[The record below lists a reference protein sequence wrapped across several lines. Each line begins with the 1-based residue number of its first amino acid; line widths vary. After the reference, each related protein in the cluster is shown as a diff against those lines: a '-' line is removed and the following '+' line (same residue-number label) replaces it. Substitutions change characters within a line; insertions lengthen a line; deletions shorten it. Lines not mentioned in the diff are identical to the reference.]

1 MERRVALS
9 TGLLLAALAGGAPIQ
24 PARAAQPVSDE
35 QQIRQLDRDWV
46 AKVAA
51 KDLAGTVAFYAK
63 DGVLMAPNAPPAE
76 GTAAITEGWR
86 GILALPNGSLSFAP
100 TRVSVAKSRDLAYE
114 TGTYSLAFDGP
125 KGRVQD
131 QGKYV
136 VVWKKEAGRWKA
148 AADIFNS
155 NLAPAP

>member
-1 MERRVALS
+1 MRRAFTLS
-9 TGLLLAALAGGAPIQ
+9 TLAVAAIALLAAPV
-24 PARAAQPVSDE
+24 AAHAAANDE
-35 QQIRQLDRDWV
+35 QRIRQLDRDWV

-63 DGVLMAPNAPPAE
+63 DGVLMAPGAPPAE
-76 GTAAITEGWR
+76 GTSAITEGWR
-86 GILALPNGSLSFAP
+86 GILALQNGSLTFAP
-100 TRVSVAKSRDLAYE
+100 TRVAIAKSRDLAYE

-136 VVWKKEAGRWKA
+136 VVWKREAGQWRV
-148 AADIFNS
+148 AADIFNT
-155 NLAPAP
+155 NLPPAS

>member
-1 MERRVALS
+1 MAILACLVS
-9 TGLLLAALAGGAPIQ
+9 TAA
-24 PARAAQPVSDE
+24 PAQQKTSDE
-35 QQIRQLDRDWV
+35 QRIRQLDRDWV

-63 DGVLMAPNAPPAE
+63 DGVLMAPGAPPAE

-86 GILALPNGSLSFAP
+86 GILGLPNGSLTFAP
-100 TRVSVAKSRDLAYE
+100 TRVTVAKSADLAYE
-114 TGTYSLAFDGP
+114 VGTYSLAFDGP

-136 VVWKKEAGRWKA
+136 VVWMKEGRAWKA

-155 NLAPAP
+155 NLPAAP

>member
-1 MERRVALS
+1 MIARKIVLGLIAACLSAIGPIAVAQQR
-9 TGLLLAALAGGAPIQ
+9 P
-24 PARAAQPVSDE
+24 SDE
-35 QQIRQLDRDWV
+35 QMIRRLDQEWV

-63 DGVLMAPNAPPAE
+63 DGVLMAPNGPSAQ

-86 GILALPNGSLSFAP
+86 GILGLPNGSLTFAP
-100 TRVSVAKSRDLAYE
+100 TNIAVSKSRDIAYE
-114 TGTYSLAFDGP
+114 IGTYSLAFDGA

-136 VVWKKEAGRWKA
+136 VVWKKEGGRWKA
-148 AADIFNS
+148 AADIFNT
-155 NLAPAP
+155 NLPAQ

>member
-1 MERRVALS
+1 MRIPSL
-9 TGLLLAALAGGAPIQ
+9 GLAVILGLASAPTA
-24 PARAAQPVSDE
+24 PAYAQHRASDD

-46 AKVAA
+46 AKVGA

-76 GTAAITEGWR
+76 GTAAITEAWR
-86 GILALPNGSLSFAP
+86 GILGLPNGSLVFAP
-100 TRVSVAKSRDLAYE
+100 TRVTVAKSADLAYE
-114 TGTYSLAFDGP
+114 TGTYELAFDGA

-131 QGKYV
+131 KGKYV
-136 VVWKKEAGRWKA
+136 VVWKKDGRGWKV

-155 NLAPAP
+155 NQPPPAP

>member
-1 MERRVALS
+1 MVSRIAI
-9 TGLLLAALAGGAPIQ
+9 LAALVAAGVCIKE
-24 PARAAQPVSDE
+24 PAALAQQRPNNE

-46 AKVAA
+46 TKVAA

-63 DGVLMAPNAPPAE
+63 DGVLMAPGAPPAQ

-86 GILALPNGSLSFAP
+86 GILGLPNGSLTFAP
-100 TRVSVAKSRDLAYE
+100 TRVAVAKSADLAYE

-131 QGKYV
+131 EGKYV
-136 VVWKKEAGRWKA
+136 VVWKKEGGRWKA
-148 AADIFNS
+148 AADIFNT
-155 NLAPAP
+155 NLPAQ

>member
-1 MERRVALS
+1 MTARRSLMIGMLAL
-9 TGLLLAALAGGAPIQ
+9 GAALLAD
-24 PARAAQPVSDE
+24 PAAAQQRPSDE
-35 QQIRQLDRDWV
+35 QRIRQLDRDWV

-51 KDLAGTVAFYAK
+51 KDLAGVVAFYAK
-63 DGVLMAPNAPPAE
+63 DGVLMAPGGPPAE

-86 GILALPNGSLSFAP
+86 GILGLPNGSLSFAP
-100 TRVSVAKSRDLAYE
+100 VKVTVAKSADLAYE

-136 VVWKKEAGRWKA
+136 VVWKKEAGQWKA
-148 AADIFNS
+148 AADIFNT
-155 NLAPAP
+155 NLAPPP

>member
-1 MERRVALS
+1 MISRTS
-9 TGLLLAALAGGAPIQ
+9 TLAALVVAGVGFNGA
-24 PARAAQPVSDE
+24 AALAQQRPTNE

-63 DGVLMAPNAPPAE
+63 EGVLMAPGAPPAQ
-76 GTAAITEGWR
+76 GTAAITEAWR
-86 GILALPNGSLSFAP
+86 GILGLPNGSLSFAP
-100 TRVSVAKSRDLAYE
+100 TRVAVAKSADLAYE
-114 TGTYSLAFDGP
+114 TGTYSLAFDGA

-131 QGKYV
+131 EGKYV
-136 VVWKKEAGRWKA
+136 VVWKKEAGQWKA

-155 NLAPAP
+155 NLPAQ

>member
-1 MERRVALS
+1 MASRV
-9 TGLLLAALAGGAPIQ
+9 LLLMAVAACGALVQ
-24 PARAAQPVSDE
+24 PARAQQHSGDE
-35 QQIRQLDRDWV
+35 QRIRQLDRDWV

-86 GILALPNGSLSFAP
+86 GILGLPNGSLTFAP
-100 TRVSVAKSRDLAYE
+100 TRVMVAKSRDLAYE
-114 TGTYSLAFDGP
+114 TGTYGLAFDGP

-155 NLAPAP
+155 NLPPAP

>member
-1 MERRVALS
+1 MASRHFI
-9 TGLLLAALAGGAPIQ
+9 LAALIAAGVWING
-24 PARAAQPVSDE
+24 PAALAQQRPSNE

-63 DGVLMAPNAPPAE
+63 DGVLMAPGAPPAQ

-86 GILALPNGSLSFAP
+86 GILGLPNGSLSFAP
-100 TRVSVAKSRDLAYE
+100 TRIVVAKSADLAYE
-114 TGTYSLAFDGP
+114 TGTYNLGYDGA

-131 QGKYV
+131 DGKYV
-136 VVWKKEAGRWKA
+136 VVWKKEGGRWKA
-148 AADIFNS
+148 AADIFNT
-155 NLAPAP
+155 NLPAQ

>member
-1 MERRVALS
+1 LASVAILACLLS
-9 TGLLLAALAGGAPIQ
+9 VGALAQ
-24 PARAAQPVSDE
+24 PQRPSDE
-35 QQIRQLDRDWV
+35 QRIRQLDRDWV

-63 DGVLMAPNAPPAE
+63 DGVVMAPNAPPAE
-76 GTAAITEGWR
+76 GTAAITETWR
-86 GILALPNGSLSFAP
+86 GILGLPNGSLTFAP
-100 TRVSVAKSRDLAYE
+100 TRVTVAKSADLAYE
-114 TGTYSLAFDGP
+114 VGTYSLAFDGA

-136 VVWKKEAGRWKA
+136 VVWKKEGRAWKV

-155 NLAPAP
+155 NQPATP